1 MKYFRE
7 TMEFSVPE
15 PSAIALGKFDGLH
28 RGHRSLLRAL
38 EDDADDS
45 VKRVVFTFDV
55 PPRAL
60 TERDWNVLLTNREKE
75 RIFSEAGIDV
85 VVECPFTETLKNREP
100 EEFLRFLCARINVK
114 RIVAGTDFRFGR
126 ARSGGPEDLFRLEKE
141 LGYRT
146 VIVEKQQ
153 EDGRDISSTRIR
165 EHIAQGEMEEAN
177 RLLGY
182 PYFLFAPVVRGS
194 GLGHTWDIPTVNQV
208 PAPNKLLPPYG
219 VYASLVTIDGETHF
233 GVSDIGCKPTIE
245 GKHPVGVETHLFDFD
260 REIYGR
266 EIRVS
271 FLSHLRP
278 ERSFGSVEELREQI
292 REDCRMA
299 KAICDGMEQE
309 A

>member
-28 RGHRSLLRAL
+28 RGHKALLRAL
-38 EDDADDS
+38 GDGAEDAA
-45 VKRVVFTFDV
+45 KRVVFTFDI

-75 RIFSEAGIDV
+75 RIFAEAGIDV
-85 VVECPFTETLKNREP
+85 VVECPFTETLKNMKP
-100 EEFLRFLCARINVK
+100 EEFLRFLCARIHVK

-126 ARSGGPEDLFRLEKE
+126 GRSGGPEDLFRWEKE
-141 LGYRT
+141 LGYRA
-146 VIVEKQQ
+146 VIVEKLK

-165 EHIAQGEMEEAN
+165 EHIARGEMEEAN

-182 PYFLFAPVVRGS
+182 PYFLLAPVVRGS
-194 GLGHTWDIPTVNQV
+194 GLGHTMDLPTVNQV
-208 PAPNKLLPPYG
+208 PASNKLLPPRG

-233 GVSDIGCKPTIE
+233 GVSDIGCKPTIAGE
-245 GKHPVGVETHLFDFD
+245 HPLGVETHLFDFD
-260 REIYGR
+260 REIYGQ

-271 FLSHLRP
+271 FLSYLRP
-278 ERSFGSVEELREQI
+278 ERRFDSVEALRAQI

-299 KAICDGMEQE
+299 EAICGGRKQD